1 MITKS
6 DDEKAKDDWIGSVGR
21 AIVRCSS
28 TYVSRGR
35 GGQDQT
41 GKRGDGGLSAAA
53 LLGSLLGLPY
63 NRAIVN
69 TANSVSFLGKVPP
82 TLVSTAHELL
92 PWEGLGGR
100 LYPTHCLSSATSAV
114 PSTVAPVDLS
124 IQ

>member
-1 MITKS
+1 MTRTIPIQATIPISMIDWYQQCSRS
-6 DDEKAKDDWIGSVGR
+6 DFLWLHHR
-21 AIVRCSS
+21 L
-28 TYVSRGR
+28 
-35 GGQDQT
+35 
-41 GKRGDGGLSAAA
+41 GLSAAA